1 MRSQQAEQQK
11 RKSGLLSF
19 RRVSGGGSRV
29 REGTEQEGFGRR
41 RKKKKKKKK
50 EQNKGEGRRGGGRGG
65 ARTTASGSEGGEAC
79 SSNMVSDVC

>member
-41 RKKKKKKKK
+41 RKKEQKK
-50 EQNKGEGRRGGGRGG
+50 EEGRRGGGRGG